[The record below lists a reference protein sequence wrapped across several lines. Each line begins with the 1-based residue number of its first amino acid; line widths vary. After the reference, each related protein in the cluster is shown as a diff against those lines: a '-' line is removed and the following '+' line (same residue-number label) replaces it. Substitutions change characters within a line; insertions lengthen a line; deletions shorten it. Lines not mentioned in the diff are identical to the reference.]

1 MCVNG
6 WIPVATTN
14 TGYRR
19 QQSIERIGLG
29 QIPGQ
34 IPIVGSRPFIAQG
47 IHNIVVEAPGELARS
62 KIARQGH
69 MGIRYDVV
77 PEWT

>member
-1 MCVNG
+1 MGVNG
-6 WIPVATTN
+6 WIPVAATN
-14 TGYRR
+14 TGYRT
-19 QQSIERIGLG
+19 QQSIERIGL
-29 QIPGQ
+29 GQ

-47 IHNIVVEAPGELARS
+47 THDIVVEASGELARA
-62 KIARQGH
+62 KIARQGR